1 MGRNW
6 QAQRCTGEAGAAHHW
21 ALAQLVEREGLHG
34 AQLGL
39 LVLRSVNVRARRA
52 GELLLFVS
60 EEQKQQHAHLDAGD
74 DGRGVPATGTAGTG
88 GNGRIESCGVGSGQ
102 RRRQTELGRGAQPS
116 MAAVL
121 LEQRGTSDG
130 EVRKGERARGEGRG
144 KRQQGS
150 PERMG
155 RRGVAACSGEV

>member
-1 MGRNW
+1 MKLHKILRTFMLSLFKSDARLKSYYMHEVRGFFCKTIIPRLISKTQRPEKNGMGRNW

-60 EEQKQQHAHLDAGD
+60 K
-74 DGRGVPATGTAGTG
+74 
-88 GNGRIESCGVGSGQ
+88 
-102 RRRQTELGRGAQPS
+102 
-116 MAAVL
+116 
-121 LEQRGTSDG
+121 
-130 EVRKGERARGEGRG
+130 
-144 KRQQGS
+144 
-150 PERMG
+150 
-155 RRGVAACSGEV
+155 